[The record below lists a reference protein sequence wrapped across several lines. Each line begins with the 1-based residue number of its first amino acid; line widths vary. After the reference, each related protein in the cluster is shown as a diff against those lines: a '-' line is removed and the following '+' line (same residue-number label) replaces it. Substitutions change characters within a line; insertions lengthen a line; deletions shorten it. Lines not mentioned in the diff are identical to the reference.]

1 MGYTVNGHAV
11 WLILLIT
18 FLTSFLLVPFVKKL
32 AFHIDAVD
40 YPNARRINKIPMPDL
55 GGLAVF
61 FAFLFGFMLFGQGN
75 VQMISI
81 LMASFVVIIMG
92 LCDDIKPLGA
102 KWQFLAQVVAAA
114 ILVFYGRITLDEVSI
129 LGFQMAFAAPW
140 NYLITIFFVV
150 AVINV
155 INLSDG
161 LDGLCSGIS
170 TIYFATIS
178 FIALFINRVSGF
190 DVVLSLIMSGSL
202 LGFLMHNFPPAKI
215 YLGDTGSNFIG
226 LIVAVTA
233 LLGFKTA
240 TFTSLIIPLV
250 VLATPILDVAFSII
264 RRGLQ
269 KKNPFTT
276 PDRDHFHH
284 QLLKMQFSTKSSLL
298 IIYAINILFALVS
311 ILYAAGDT
319 DYAMALYICLM
330 ILFLFIVLKT
340 DILFSHESTKKKE
353 KLKK

>member
-11 WLILLIT
+11 WFVLLVT
-18 FLTSFLLVPFVKKL
+18 FLTSFFLVPFVKKL

-40 YPNARRINKIPMPDL
+40 YPNHRRINKVPMPDL

-61 FAFLFGFMLFGQGN
+61 FSFLFGFILFGQGN

-81 LMASFVVIIMG
+81 LMASFLVIIMG

-102 KWQFLAQVVAAA
+102 KWQFLAQIAAAA
-114 ILVFYGRITLDEVSI
+114 ILVFYGHITLDEVSI
-129 LGFQMAFAAPW
+129 LGFQMTFPVPW

-170 TIYFATIS
+170 AIYFGTIS
-178 FIALFINRVSGF
+178 FIALFITKVSGF
-190 DVVLSLIMSGSL
+190 DIVLSLLMCGSI
-202 LGFLMHNFPPAKI
+202 LGFLIHNFPPAKI

-226 LIVAVTA
+226 LLVAVTA

-264 RRGLQ
+264 RRGLK

-319 DYAMALYICLM
+319 DYAIALYVCLM

-340 DILFSHESTKKKE
+340 DILFSHEDRKE
-353 KLKK
+353 KNGKK

>member
-11 WLILLIT
+11 WFILLIT

-40 YPNARRINKIPMPDL
+40 YPNQRRINKVPMPDL

-61 FAFLFGFMLFGQGN
+61 FSFLFGFILFGQGN
-75 VQMISI
+75 VQMIAI
-81 LMASFVVIIMG
+81 LMSSFLVIMMG

-102 KWQFLAQVVAAA
+102 KWQFLAQMVAAA
-114 ILVFYGRITLDEVSI
+114 ILVFYGAITLDEVSI
-129 LGFQMAFAAPW
+129 LGVNFVFPKPW

-150 AVINV
+150 GVINV

-170 TIYFATIS
+170 AIYFATIS
-178 FIALFINRVSGF
+178 FIALFITRVAGF
-190 DVVLSLIMSGSL
+190 DIVLSLLMCGSI

-240 TFTSLIIPLV
+240 TFTSLIIPLI
-250 VLATPILDVAFSII
+250 VLATPIFDVAFSII
-264 RRGLQ
+264 RRGLK

-284 QLLKMQFSTKSSLL
+284 QLLKMQFSTRSSLIL
-298 IIYAINILFALVS
+298 IYAINILFALVS

-319 DYAMALYICLM
+319 DYAMVLYICLM

-340 DILFSHESTKKKE
+340 DILFSHEKEKKKVR
-353 KLKK
+353 KK